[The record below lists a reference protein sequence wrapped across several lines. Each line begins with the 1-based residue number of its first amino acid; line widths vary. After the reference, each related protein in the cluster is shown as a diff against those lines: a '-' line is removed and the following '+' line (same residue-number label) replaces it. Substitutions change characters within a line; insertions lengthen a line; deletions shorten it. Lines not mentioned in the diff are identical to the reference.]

1 MPVFGFSKSKT
12 AESLKHHQTA
22 SDFKAAHQHAEQ
34 HMGRI
39 AVAGRY
45 HRLPK
50 RLTDDF
56 EVSQKVVGEGFNGS
70 VFLAKCRHTGTQ
82 FAVKNLSTKNAS
94 PEETKQLANEV
105 QVFLEMDHPHVA
117 RLMRVYESEHEVSL
131 VMEHM
136 SGGELFDRL
145 VEKTVFPELEAAS
158 TIWQMLL
165 AVNYLHHEG
174 ITHRDLKLEN
184 FLYDE
189 KGSDFV
195 KLIDFG
201 FSKFSKK
208 KKMNEALGT
217 LSYVAPEV
225 LKKDYSHGSCDLC
238 SLGCVAFMLL
248 FGYMPFGAKD
258 DSQLMRQILS
268 GEYKQRPDRWS
279 AVSKVAQDFVKDLLV
294 VNPRRRLTAQQALA
308 HPFIEQSVD
317 RKLSGLDHRVGKG
330 FLSLAR
336 ATELKKACLQVMAWC
351 LTLEQRRKLRSL
363 YINVGA
369 TKDGVVLLGDLE
381 TVFREKSMMP
391 KEELDSV
398 MHALRA
404 LDLDGDEE
412 LHYSDFLA
420 GMMAIKL
427 ENDEGCGTLIQ
438 DAFRRF
444 EVHGRGYITPDS
456 VKVLAGDVPE
466 GDLEDAFN
474 QVHLSR
480 QGRMNVKEFMS
491 YMMNKESSNSSHV
504 GQASKRSSRFRV
516 RTFLRACLARP
527 IEQAKR
533 GFLGGA

>member
-1 MPVFGFSKSKT
+1 
-12 AESLKHHQTA
+12 
-22 SDFKAAHQHAEQ
+22 
-34 HMGRI
+34 
-39 AVAGRY
+39 
-45 HRLPK
+45 
-50 RLTDDF
+50 
-56 EVSQKVVGEGFNGS
+56 
-70 VFLAKCRHTGTQ
+70 
-82 FAVKNLSTKNAS
+82 
-94 PEETKQLANEV
+94 
-105 QVFLEMDHPHVA
+105 
-117 RLMRVYESEHEVSL
+117 
-131 VMEHM
+131 MEYM

-145 VEKTVFPELEAAS
+145 VEKTVFPESEAAH

-189 KGSDFV
+189 KGSDFL

-201 FSKFSKK
+201 FSKYSKK

-217 LSYVAPEV
+217 LCYVAPEV
-225 LKKDYSHGSCDLC
+225 LKKDYSHGSCDLW
-238 SLGCVAFMLL
+238 SLGCTAFTLL

-258 DSQLMRQILS
+258 DSKLMKQILS

-279 AVSKVAQDFVKDLLV
+279 AVSKVAQDFVKALLV
-294 VNPRRRLTAQQALA
+294 VNPKRRLTAQQALA
-308 HPFIEQSVD
+308 HPFIELGVD
-317 RKLSGLDHRVGKG
+317 RKISGLDHRVGKG

-336 ATELKKACLQVMAWC
+336 ATELKKAFLQVMAWS

-381 TVFREKSMMP
+381 TVFREKSMIP
-391 KEELDSV
+391 KEELDDV

-404 LDLDGDEE
+404 LDLDGDDE

-420 GMMAIKL
+420 GMMARKL
-427 ENDEGCGTLIQ
+427 ENDEMCGTLIQ

-444 EVHGRGYITPDS
+444 EVHGQGYITPDS

-466 GDLEDAFN
+466 EELEDAFN

-480 QGRMNVKEFMS
+480 RGRMNAKEFMS
-491 YMMNKESSNSSHV
+491 YMTKKESNNSLLVEH
-504 GQASKRSSRFRV
+504 ATMRPSKSSSKSSSRFGI
-516 RTFLRACLARP
+516 RTFLSACFVGPTEPARRS
-527 IEQAKR
+527 ISSASQNA
-533 GFLGGA
+533 GC